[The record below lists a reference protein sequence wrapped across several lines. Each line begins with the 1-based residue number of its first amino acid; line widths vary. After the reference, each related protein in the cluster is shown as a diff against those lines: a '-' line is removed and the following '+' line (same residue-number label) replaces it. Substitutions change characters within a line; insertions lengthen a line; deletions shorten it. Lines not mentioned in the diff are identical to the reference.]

1 MKERVSLM
9 MLAVLIFA
17 LAGNVEVYANET
29 TTEAS
34 SIAIFEK
41 DLITGEETS
50 KNILISSNKSILDA
64 ESYQPE
70 GISPNVI
77 IGDDETIA
85 VPEVFLSSI
94 PNSAVGRVHVE
105 HYDGSISEGT
115 GFLFGPNDVATVAH
129 VLFNSNGSIAKR
141 VTFWLPGKGGP
152 VAHHTGSKLAIP
164 GEFMDNQSP
173 NYDWG
178 MFHINSNIGNTVGYL
193 GWTTYVY
200 VNDVVQ
206 VMGYPR
212 GSSIQIMAGKQITG
226 VEKYSISHNVDTH
239 EGQSGA
245 PICKASVDYKIVGI
259 HIGGLGNLLNL
270 GSRVTSDM
278 AATLSY
284 YRNE

>member
-1 MKERVSLM
+1 
-9 MLAVLIFA
+9 
-17 LAGNVEVYANET
+17 
-29 TTEAS
+29 
-34 SIAIFEK
+34 
-41 DLITGEETS
+41 
-50 KNILISSNKSILDA
+50 
-64 ESYQPE
+64 
-70 GISPNVI
+70 
-77 IGDDETIA
+77 
-85 VPEVFLSSI
+85 
-94 PNSAVGRVHVE
+94 
-105 HYDGSISEGT
+105 
-115 GFLFGPNDVATVAH
+115 
-129 VLFNSNGSIAKR
+129 
-141 VTFWLPGKGGP
+141 
-152 VAHHTGSKLAIP
+152 
-164 GEFMDNQSP
+164 
-173 NYDWG
+173 